1 MPQENPVIVITEVLA
16 KLEEHKFDPETL
28 HEAEN
33 VAKVTKLA
41 TDIAANRLTPYD
53 IKIVVELFLDL
64 HRKFQ
69 TYYRTREYKTEA
81 TV

>member
-1 MPQENPVIVITEVLA
+1 MTQENPVLIITEVLG
-16 KLEEHKFDPETL
+16 KLEEYTFDPETL

-33 VAKVTKLA
+33 IAKVTKLA

-53 IKIVVELFLDL
+53 IKIVVEMYLEL
-64 HRKFQ
+64 HKKFQ
-69 TYYRTREYKTEA
+69 TYYRTREYKKE